1 MKKFTS
7 YFMIFTIIII
17 VLNIIDFPIEIRFQ
31 NSSLNYL
38 FVMILSILLP
48 LSIFFKAIFNEK
60 KIQLIIIAF
69 VVAFPSYI
77 VFVIAQSC
85 YQDIKTD
92 GINNSFKQLQEI
104 PKNHK
109 YYRLYLTDG
118 GATTA
123 QGIELREETVLPLG
137 LKLISPIFKK
147 YKAKEASI
155 KFIAPNTLKIEIQPY
170 SKGDKIYI
178 KEIEI

>member
-92 GINNSFKQLQEI
+92 GINI
-104 PKNHK
+104 I
-109 YYRLYLTDG
+109 D
-118 GATTA
+118 
-123 QGIELREETVLPLG
+123 
-137 LKLISPIFKK
+137 
-147 YKAKEASI
+147 
-155 KFIAPNTLKIEIQPY
+155 
-170 SKGDKIYI
+170 YI
-178 KEIEI
+178 